1 MLFASSALV
10 ATTRAETMTSIA
22 DFIMAIIKMMRGEK
36 VADDLPLTKCG
47 LCEEGGKH
55 DGSKFSLRPV
65 CGAQRIFQSEICEVV
80 PKNRRRK
87 RIPSSPL
94 FEKNGEYSSFL
105 KQLPMAV
112 RTKCI
117 SFCVHATAENIF

>member
-10 ATTRAETMTSIA
+10 ATTRAETMMCIA

-36 VADDLPLTKCG
+36 VADALPFTKCG

-65 CGAQRIFQSEICEVV
+65 CNESVRLRFVRWCQKIADERESLLHRLFS
-80 PKNRRRK
+80 RR
-87 RIPSSPL
+87 
-94 FEKNGEYSSFL
+94 
-105 KQLPMAV
+105 MAS
-112 RTKCI
+112 TP
-117 SFCVHATAENIF
+117 H